1 MKIRGQRGF
10 ITLVEVLIGMTLLGI
25 MMSLLFGVFRIGVSS
40 WDAGEQRAIEVSTV
54 STVQNFLR
62 ARLAT
67 AQPLFDDFSDDEA
80 EFSFIGKRESLQF
93 VSSLRS
99 REGLKKFR
107 LFLDRNNRGTLK
119 ISVQP
124 FFPVFEGSEPDYKED
139 LVLLETIEF
148 LEFSYFGADSFGEEA
163 DWTNRWDDQNSLPQL
178 VKLDI
183 RFKDKSESSWPPMT
197 VNFRV
202 ESLKDDDDDGDDDNG

>member
-1 MKIRGQRGF
+1 M
-10 ITLVEVLIGMTLLGI
+10 V
-25 MMSLLFGVFRIGVSS
+25 LLFGAFRIGVTS
-40 WDAGEQRAIEVSTV
+40 WDAGEQRAIEVNTV

-99 REGLKKFR
+99 REGLKKFS

-119 ISVQP
+119 ISVEP
-124 FFPVFEGSEPDYKED
+124 FLPVFEGGEPDYKED
-139 LVLLETIEF
+139 LVLLDAIEH
-148 LEFSYFGADSFGEEA
+148 LEFSYFGSDSFGEEA
-163 DWTNRWDDQNSLPQL
+163 DWFNRWDDQTSLPML

-183 RFKDKSESSWPPMT
+183 RFKDKPESSWPPLT
-197 VNFRV
+197 INLRI
-202 ESLKDDDDDGDDDNG
+202 ESIKDDEDDDDG